1 MTSGMMKQMCLQLR
15 RLHRLDETTCT
26 ELASLC
32 CQRYIYSYSQLVG
45 PLRSEQSPLL
55 QPCVIASQ
63 PKSPGASVT
72 IDNVQLGMLVQKGR
86 HWDDGDDDGGP
97 GCIGIIEKS

>member
-1 MTSGMMKQMCLQLR
+1 MKQLVLSLLR
-15 RLHRLDETTCT
+15 SVVKDTF
-26 ELASLC
+26 
-32 CQRYIYSYSQLVG
+32 IPSQLVG

-63 PKSPGASVT
+63 PKSPGALVT
-72 IDNVQLGMLVQKGR
+72 IDNVQLGMLVQKGQ